1 MRLYFFSFEFHLNL
15 LCSTHKEESAADS
28 ASQIVLISLSQA
40 FIDNQTLVGMK
51 VMSKDPG
58 KVWRI

>member
-1 MRLYFFSFEFHLNL
+1 MAFNL
-15 LCSTHKEESAADS
+15 KWSVIFTLTMVG
-28 ASQIVLISLSQA
+28 QLSQA

-58 KVWRI
+58 KVWCI